1 MCYLCRGMA
10 VYCHAGIWLMPFSI
24 VCPFKQKGMTM
35 ESHLQTIK
43 TILKG
48 YFNVLPDKENESEII
63 ASISK
68 GVSFYGANLWVLIFA
83 IFIASLGLN
92 VNSTAVII
100 GAMLISPLMG
110 PIIGMGLAI
119 GINDIELLR
128 RAMKNYLVATVISVI
143 TATFYFL
150 ITPLDEAQSELLAR
164 TSPTLYDV
172 LIAFFGGMAGIVAIC
187 TKGKG
192 NVIPGVAIAT
202 ALMPP
207 LCTAGYGLA
216 MGNLY
221 YFFGAFYLFFIN
233 TVFICLATFVG
244 VRMLKFSEVKYERQ
258 ENFKKVRKIIVG
270 IVLVTMLPATFLT
283 VNIIKESLF
292 NSALNKFVK
301 QEMSFP
307 GTQIISTTAD
317 KNTKTIRLVA
327 VGKEITD
334 HDMNVA
340 RNRMTQ
346 YGLKAYELNVIQGTQ
361 SDSLLRLGKQL
372 ASKVQKDEGYA
383 DRILEQ
389 SKAIYRLEQQL
400 DGFERYL
407 TLSGDVRDE
416 LKVLFPAVESV
427 ALAKTSEAKVD
438 TAVSIQRVVAIVSL
452 RRNTPAKSFDKARF
466 SKWVSARVK
475 TDSVKVIV
483 E

>member
-1 MCYLCRGMA
+1 MPKCRSLLK
-10 VYCHAGIWLMPFSI
+10 CKERS
-24 VCPFKQKGMTM
+24 M
-35 ESHLQTIK
+35 ESHLQTLK

-207 LCTAGYGLA
+207 LCTAGYGIATLQPR
-216 MGNLY
+216 
-221 YFFGAFYLFFIN
+221 FIFGAFYLFLIN
-233 TVFICLATFVG
+233 TLFIALSTALVTLILKVPYHRSISTAKQKKINRMIASITVITVIPSVFIGGITVYQSVMKHNISNYLSEEFVFSDAQMVQSNIDLQEKVISVSLVGTPISEESIAGLQQKLENYSLENYTLHITQNTTANHSDSENADKITIAIHEHTISELQEQLTEKESELEALKETVASYEASEATAVDCESLAKNASAIFIKLNACSCG
-244 VRMLKFSEVKYERQ
+244 VMTDSRGEYILLTASVTEELSDDERQ
-258 ENFKKVRKIIVG
+258 VIENW
-270 IVLVTMLPATFLT
+270 L
-283 VNIIKESLF
+283 
-292 NSALNKFVK
+292 
-301 QEMSFP
+301 
-307 GTQIISTTAD
+307 
-317 KNTKTIRLVA
+317 KT
-327 VGKEITD
+327 ET
-334 HDMNVA
+334 
-340 RNRMTQ
+340 
-346 YGLKAYELNVIQGTQ
+346 
-361 SDSLLRLGKQL
+361 
-372 ASKVQKDEGYA
+372 
-383 DRILEQ
+383 
-389 SKAIYRLEQQL
+389 
-400 DGFERYL
+400 GF
-407 TLSGDVRDE
+407 
-416 LKVLFPAVESV
+416 
-427 ALAKTSEAKVD
+427 
-438 TAVSIQRVVAIVSL
+438 QRVKLMV
-452 RRNTPAKSFDKARF
+452 
-466 SKWVSARVK
+466 
-475 TDSVKVIV
+475 
-483 E
+483 